1 MDRVR
6 LGLIGA
12 GGMANGVH
20 YPSLAEMKDA
30 EMVALCDLVEEKL
43 TKTADRFGIK
53 KRYTDYREMLDK
65 ERLDAVYALMPPHQL
80 FDPVMDAIERKKH
93 VYIEKPP
100 AITADQ
106 VRQMAAAAER
116 NGVLTMVAFNRRFI
130 PVLNSVKAMVLE
142 RGPII
147 QAVSC
152 FYKNFI
158 GQPPY
163 YRGAVD
169 ILTSDMIHAVDTL
182 RWIAGGAAVDVASD
196 VRFHKAS
203 YANMFNALVRFDNGC
218 IGVLL
223 GNWYVGAR
231 RHVFEIHGEG
241 ISAYCNP
248 DADTLVYADN
258 KAEPLVLPT
267 RQVAGSDE
275 NRTYYGFAGENRHFI
290 DCVKSGTQPQT
301 NFNDALK
308 TMLLIESLYKNAW

>member
-12 GGMANGVH
+12 GGMANAVH
-20 YPSLAEMKDA
+20 YPSLAEMKDV

-43 TKTADRFGIK
+43 TKSADRFGIE
-53 KRYTDYREMLDK
+53 KRYTDYRAMLDT
-65 ERLDAVYALMPPHQL
+65 EQLDAVYILMPPHQL

-100 AITADQ
+100 AVTSDQ
-106 VRQMAAAAER
+106 VRQMATAAEG

-130 PVLNSVKAMVLE
+130 PVLNRAKSMVQA
-142 RGPII
+142 RGPVI

-152 FYKNFI
+152 FYKNYI

-169 ILTSDMIHAVDTL
+169 ILTSDMIHALDTL
-182 RWIAGGAAVDVASD
+182 RWIAGGAVLDVASD

-203 YANMFNALVRFDNGC
+203 YANMFNALVRFDSGC
-218 IGVLL
+218 LGVLL

-231 RHVFEIHGEG
+231 RHVFEMHGEG

-248 DADTLVYADN
+248 DGDTLIFKDN
-258 KAEPLVLPT
+258 SPEPEVLSTKKAT
-267 RQVAGSDE
+267 GSDE
-275 NRTYYGFAGENRHFI
+275 NRVYYGFAGENRHFI
-290 DCVKSGTQPQT
+290 DCVKSGAQPQT
-301 NFNDALK
+301 SFSDALK
-308 TMLLIESLYKNAW
+308 TMLLVDAMYKNAW

>member
-20 YPSLAEMKDA
+20 YPSLAAMDDV
-30 EMVALCDLVEEKL
+30 EMVALCDLIEEKL
-43 TKTADRFGIK
+43 AKTADRFGIK
-53 KRYTDYREMLDK
+53 KRYTDYRAMLDN
-65 ERLDAVYALMPPHQL
+65 EQLDAVYILMPPHQL

-100 AITADQ
+100 AITSDQ
-106 VRQMAAAAER
+106 TRQMAVAAER
-116 NGVLTMVAFNRRFI
+116 QGVLTMVAFNRRFI
-130 PVLNSVKAMVLE
+130 PVLAKVKAMVEE

-152 FYKNFI
+152 FYKNYI

-182 RWIAGGAAVDVASD
+182 RWIAGGEVCDVASD
-196 VRFHKAS
+196 VRFYKAS
-203 YANMFNALVRFDNGC
+203 YANRFNALVRFDNEC
-218 IGVLL
+218 TGVLL

-231 RHVFEIHGEG
+231 RHVFEMHGEG

-248 DADTLVYADN
+248 DGDTLLFRDN
-258 KAEPLVLPT
+258 KSEPEVFPT
-267 RQVAGSDE
+267 KAVAGSEE
-275 NRTYYGFAGENRHFI
+275 NRIYYGFAAENRHFV
-290 DCVKSGTQPQT
+290 DCVKSGALPQT
-301 NFNDALK
+301 HFGDALK
-308 TMLLIESLYKNAW
+308 TMLLVDEIYRNAW